1 MEWEKIFPNHISD
14 KELISKIYKELRQL
28 IIKKQTICFKNGQGG
43 NFWQDGGVGIYTLP
57 PHTTKRRS
65 TTNLKIKNNKN
76 YQKIKLYGSLTTKEL
91 KKKHSSRPVEGA
103 ELGSEVE
110 RTCGKVVASR
120 SCEAV
125 AGGPGGPTFACR

>member
-1 MEWEKIFPNHISD
+1 MDLTKEVKATKAKINKWDYIKLKSSCAAKETINKMKRQLMEWEKIFPNHISD

-65 TTNLKIKNNKN
+65 TTNLKPKNN
-76 YQKIKLYGSLTTKEL
+76 
-91 KKKHSSRPVEGA
+91 
-103 ELGSEVE
+103 
-110 RTCGKVVASR
+110 
-120 SCEAV
+120 
-125 AGGPGGPTFACR
+125 